1 MNNRKR
7 IPTKGPI
14 DLRVYCDKEVCSIAR
29 WLQRLAAKEVM
40 TLRESFSHTLKEWSL
55 RLRRRLGD
63 AAVNAPV
70 ERKRHH
76 RHVRYDF
83 FPTPQSRCKR
93 ALTTLCSAGLG
104 LVFLFSAVNLVSYGV
119 EYAQHLISSA
129 ELRQVYYSEAEA
141 EEPFTAAPTIVPTAT
156 PTAVLTDFPEAT
168 PSPAPASAPQ
178 ARLPKMRYPSNP
190 YGIIGGR
197 FQKLRRQNEDIIGW
211 LTISEQVDEAVVQR
225 NNTYYLDRDYKG
237 YHNKNGAI
245 FLDEVIDLRTRPYT
259 LMLYGH
265 NMKSGLMFGGL
276 RNFENPTY
284 YHRSPFITF
293 DTAYEDGRYVIFA
306 VGTVSTD
313 QKNWR
318 YVNFAHLLTS
328 SIPERTQ
335 AIASLNRFSVY
346 NGQIDVQPEDQLL
359 ILVTCVDAVEDRR
372 IVAARRIREGE
383 SEDELLAL
391 VKKTRLK

>member
-1 MNNRKR
+1 
-7 IPTKGPI
+7 
-14 DLRVYCDKEVCSIAR
+14 
-29 WLQRLAAKEVM
+29 M
-40 TLRESFSHTLKEWSL
+40 TLRESFSHSLKEWTL

-63 AAVNAPV
+63 NADDASV

-76 RHVRYDF
+76 RHIRYDF
-83 FPTPQSRCKR
+83 FPTPQSRRKR
-93 ALTTLCSAGLG
+93 ALAVLGTIGLG
-104 LVFLFSAVNLVSYGV
+104 MVFLFSAVNLISYGV

-129 ELRQVYYSEAEA
+129 ELRQVYYSEAAA
-141 EEPFTAAPTIVPTAT
+141 EEQSIAAPTVVPTAIPTAT
-156 PTAVLTDFPEAT
+156 PAAVLADVPQAF
-168 PSPAPASAPQ
+168 PAPTSLPSSTPQ
-178 ARLPKMRYPSNP
+178 ARLPKVRYPGNP
-190 YGIIGGR
+190 YGIISGR

-225 NNTYYLDRDYKG
+225 NNTYYLDRDYRG

-245 FLDEVIDLRTRPYT
+245 FLDETIDLRTRPYT

-284 YHRSPFITF
+284 YRRSPFITF

-306 VGTVSTD
+306 VGTVSTN

-318 YVNFAHLLTS
+318 YVNFSHLLTT
-328 SIPERTQ
+328 SIPARTQ

-372 IVAARRIREGE
+372 IVAARRLRDGE
-383 SEDELLAL
+383 SEEELLAL

>member
-1 MNNRKR
+1 M
-7 IPTKGPI
+7 
-14 DLRVYCDKEVCSIAR
+14 SA
-29 WLQRLAAKEVM
+29 
-40 TLRESFSHTLKEWSL
+40 LRESISHTLKEWMLQL
-55 RLRRRLGD
+55 RLWLGD
-63 AAVNAPV
+63 DTVDTPI

-76 RHVRYDF
+76 RHIRYDF
-83 FPTPQSRCKR
+83 FPTPQSRRKR
-93 ALTTLCSAGLG
+93 LLVTLLGAALG
-104 LVFLFSAVNLVSYGV
+104 LVFVISAVNLISYGF
-119 EYAQHLISSA
+119 EYVQHQISA
-129 ELRQVYYSEAEA
+129 DELRQVYYAEAEA
-141 EEPFTAAPTIVPTAT
+141 DEQLTAMPTVIPTEAPTEAPTAVPTELPESTASPVPTAT
-156 PTAVLTDFPEAT
+156 
-168 PSPAPASAPQ
+168 PQ
-178 ARLPKMRYPSNP
+178 ARLPKVRYPNNNYAIASS
-190 YGIIGGR
+190 R

-211 LTISEQVDEAVVQR
+211 LTISDLVDEAVVQR
-225 NNTYYLDRDYKG
+225 DNTYYLDRDYKG

-284 YHRSPFITF
+284 YRRSPFITF

-306 VGTVSTD
+306 VGTISTD
-313 QKNWR
+313 AKNWR
-318 YVNFAHLLTS
+318 YVNFAHLLSS
-328 SIPERTQ
+328 SISLRTQ

-359 ILVTCVDAVEDRR
+359 LLVTCVEAVEDRR

>member
-1 MNNRKR
+1 MR
-7 IPTKGPI
+7 
-14 DLRVYCDKEVCSIAR
+14 
-29 WLQRLAAKEVM
+29 RLAAPAKEVM
-40 TLRESFSHTLKEWSL
+40 TLREKIQLVLRELFL
-55 RLRRRLGD
+55 RLRLWLGD
-63 AAVNAPV
+63 DTVDAPI

-76 RHVRYDF
+76 RHIRYDF
-83 FPTPQSRCKR
+83 FPTPESRRKR
-93 ALTTLCSAGLG
+93 MLVTLLG
-104 LVFLFSAVNLVSYGV
+104 AVLGVVFFFSAVNLISYGF
-119 EYAQHLISSA
+119 EYVQHQISA
-129 ELRQVYYSEAEA
+129 DELRQVYYAEAEA
-141 EEPFTAAPTIVPTAT
+141 DTHTTSQPTGTPSAEPAAAPTSTPTAT
-156 PTAVLTDFPEAT
+156 PAGLDVFQGGDESLLDLMPTVT
-168 PSPAPASAPQ
+168 PQ
-178 ARLPKMRYPSNP
+178 ARLPKMSYPGNS
-190 YGIIGGR
+190 YAIASSR

-211 LTISEQVDEAVVQR
+211 LTISDLVDEAVVQR
-225 NNTYYLDRDYKG
+225 DNTYYLDRDYKG

-284 YHRSPFITF
+284 YRRSPFITF

-306 VGTVSTD
+306 VGTISTD
-313 QKNWR
+313 AKNWR
-318 YVNFAHLLTS
+318 YVNFAHLLSS
-328 SIPERTQ
+328 SISLRTQ

-359 ILVTCVDAVEDRR
+359 ILVTCVEAVEDRR